1 MTQEYRHTPVLLKA
15 CLEYTQPETK
25 HIFVDATLGGAGH
38 SVEVARRLGAS
49 FGTPAAEGLLIG
61 IDQDEEALVAAKARL
76 EAVSAQERAEFRL
89 LRGNFGDL
97 DALLE
102 SVPVPGID
110 AILFDLG
117 VSSHQIDD
125 TSRGFS
131 FKEEA
136 PLDMRMDPGK
146 QTLTA
151 AEIINTYNAADLT
164 RIIRDFSDEKWAAR
178 IASFVCEARAKAP
191 IETSGQLVEIIKA
204 AIPASARREGGHPA
218 KRTFQALRIEVNDE
232 LGVLARGLE
241 AAVRWLNPG
250 GRMAVISY
258 HSLEDRIVKDLFARM
273 ANRCTCPPDLPV
285 CVCGKPPVLRVITRK
300 PCVPSA
306 TEIDENPRARSA
318 KLRVAEK
325 CE

>member
-1 MTQEYRHTPVLLKA
+1 MSALTQEYRHTPVLLKA

-76 EAVSAQERAEFRL
+76 EAVPAQERAEFRL

-164 RIIRDFSDEKWAAR
+164 RIIRDFSDEK
-178 IASFVCEARAKAP
+178 
-191 IETSGQLVEIIKA
+191 
-204 AIPASARREGGHPA
+204 
-218 KRTFQALRIEVNDE
+218 
-232 LGVLARGLE
+232 
-241 AAVRWLNPG
+241 
-250 GRMAVISY
+250 
-258 HSLEDRIVKDLFARM
+258 
-273 ANRCTCPPDLPV
+273 
-285 CVCGKPPVLRVITRK
+285 
-300 PCVPSA
+300 
-306 TEIDENPRARSA
+306 
-318 KLRVAEK
+318 
-325 CE
+325 